1 MIPAVDIQN
10 GRVVRL
16 YQGKAHRAKEY
27 YGNPI
32 NAAKLFEDEGAEI
45 IHVVDLDAAMER
57 GDNSDIILKIAEQI
71 KARIQVGGGI
81 RTLNKAVKFL
91 NGNIERIVLGTVFF
105 NNQKLSRSL
114 IQEYGK
120 DRIVAAVDH
129 YRGEVKIR
137 GWLQST
143 NIELF
148 NYLNM
153 VEEIGPG
160 YILLSSIEGDGT
172 MSGPDIETIRKVI
185 EYVKTPLIIAGGV
198 SSLNDLIQLKKLKPY
213 GVIIG
218 RALYEKTFTLAEAIK
233 IIGGT

>member
-1 MIPAVDIQN
+1 MIPAVDIQK

-16 YQGKAHRAKEY
+16 YQGKANQAKEY

-32 NAAKLFEDEGAEI
+32 DAAKLFEDEGAEI

-57 GDNSDIILKIAEQI
+57 GDNSDIILKIAERI
-71 KARIQVGGGI
+71 KASIQVGGGI

-91 NGNIERIVLGTVFF
+91 NGGVERIVLGTVFF
-105 NNQKLSRSL
+105 SNRKLSRRL

-120 DRIVAAVDH
+120 GRIVAAVDH

-148 NYLNM
+148 NYLNI
-153 VEEIGPG
+153 VEGIGPG

-172 MSGPDIETIRKVI
+172 MSGLDLETIRKVI
-185 EYVKTPLIIAGGV
+185 KHVKTPLIIAGGA
-198 SSLNDLIQLKKLKPY
+198 SSLKDLIQLKKLEPY

-218 RALYEKTFTLAEAIK
+218 RALYEKAFTLAEAIK
-233 IIGGT
+233 IVGGT